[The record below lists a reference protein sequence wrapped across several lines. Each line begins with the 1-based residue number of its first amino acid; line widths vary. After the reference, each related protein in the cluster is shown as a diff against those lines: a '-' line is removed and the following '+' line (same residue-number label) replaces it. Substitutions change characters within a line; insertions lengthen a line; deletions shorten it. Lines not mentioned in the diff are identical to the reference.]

1 MPKTWTKWSEEEKE
15 FVRNNYDKMTVK
27 EIAETLGRTEKAVRG
42 TIERSDLSLES
53 LERNK
58 HFTWTADS
66 VEFLKNNYKTMSA
79 KAVADALGTNERSV
93 SNKKKKLG
101 LRKNQHLPFSAD
113 GYAQQYI
120 NGKKVTLHRYVMEQK
135 LGRALEKCERVHHIN
150 GDKMDYAES
159 NLYLCTGKQEH
170 MLIHGNL
177 EKVSYELIK
186 RGVILFDKEEGKY
199 YINEDAI
206 KEDNDEIHR
215 LV

>member
-1 MPKTWTKWSEEEKE
+1 MKTCNC
-15 FVRNNYDKMTVK
+15 VRCGKDIRYRFKFYRDMQPYCYDC
-27 EIAETLGRTEKAVRG
+27 
-42 TIERSDLSLES
+42 
-53 LERNK
+53 
-58 HFTWTADS
+58 
-66 VEFLKNNYKTMSA
+66 
-79 KAVADALGTNERSV
+79 NE
-93 SNKKKKLG
+93 
-101 LRKNQHLPFSAD
+101 
-113 GYAQQYI
+113 
-120 NGKKVTLHRYVMEQK
+120 
-135 LGRALEKCERVHHIN
+135 LEK
-150 GDKMDYAES
+150 YAES

>member
-1 MPKTWTKWSEEEKE
+1 MPKTWVKWNQDDKD
-15 FVRNNYDKMTVK
+15 FVKNNYDKMTVK
-27 EIAETLGRTEKAVRG
+27 EIASILGRTEKSVRSV
-42 TIERSDLSLES
+42 IERHGLSLDS

-58 HFTWTADS
+58 HFNWTAES
-66 VEFLKNNYKTMSA
+66 TEFLQDNYKTMSE
-79 KAVADALGTNERSV
+79 KAIADALGTNERSV
-93 SNKKKKLG
+93 RNKKKKLG
-101 LRKNQHLPFSAD
+101 LHKNQHLPFSSD

-135 LGRALEKCERVHHIN
+135 LGRALEKGERVHHIN